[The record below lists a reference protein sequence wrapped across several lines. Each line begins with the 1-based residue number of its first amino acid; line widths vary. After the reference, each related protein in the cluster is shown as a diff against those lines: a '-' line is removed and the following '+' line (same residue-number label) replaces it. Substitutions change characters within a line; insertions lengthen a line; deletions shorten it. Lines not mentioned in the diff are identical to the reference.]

1 VPKSDEQNVMN
12 LTSSAGENLGFKH
25 MTAHEE
31 LGKLFEFEVLG
42 VARRA
47 ASYPDVMLGT
57 PACVTLKLSKGG
69 NRYFHGLVC
78 AIGVEGAVDGM
89 YSYRLV
95 LRPWLWLLTRR
106 TDTRVFQK
114 QNLVEIL
121 KTVFAKFSADFEF
134 HVSGNF
140 PSYEYCVQYR
150 ESDFNFVS
158 RLMEQEGVYY
168 YFKHTAAKHT
178 MVIVNTPSAH
188 TPGMQAKFD
197 YGESAQGLEDN
208 EPITD
213 WRVRKEIQSDQVVL
227 REFDIN
233 KPSSALQI
241 KATGIQRGA
250 TGKTKDP
257 ATLWESTSPYISV
270 PGTDKLEVY
279 DYPGFFSQQGD
290 GDRYSQ
296 LRLEE
301 LQARYS
307 WVEGSGSMRAMTC
320 GTRFS
325 LENHP
330 IKDQNKAYVVA
341 STLIEFNYSGY
352 TSTADDTFYTCHF
365 SAIEATEV
373 YRPHRSTPKPSV
385 AGLHTAI
392 VVGPKGEEIHT
403 DGLGSVK
410 VQFHWDR
417 LGQSDEKSSCFV
429 RVATSRAGNGW
440 GAIAIPRIGQEVV
453 VDFLEGDPDRPLI
466 TGMVYNGEQLPPHNA
481 HPTIST
487 DKSHSSKGG
496 GKDNFNEL
504 RFEDKK
510 DSEYV
515 WFQAERDFHQLVK
528 RDATLRVMGDQERIF
543 EGKITEEIKAGVM
556 VKVAGDEVHEI
567 GGSKSLQVKSD
578 LIIESSNAV
587 SLKSGT
593 DIGIKIGADL
603 GMDAGANVHIK
614 AGANLVIE
622 AGSMLTLK
630 AGGSTVVLGPMGV
643 VIKGSMVLIN
653 SGGPDGSGSGA
664 KTKALVAVKTP
675 EVKEDPLK

>member
-1 VPKSDEQNVMN
+1 MPKSAEQNVMN
-12 LTSSAGENLGFKH
+12 LTSSAGEALFFKR
-25 MTAHEE
+25 MTANEE
-31 LGKLFEFEVLG
+31 LGKLFEFDVLG
-42 VARRA
+42 VAKEPA
-47 ASYPDVMLGT
+47 AHPDALLGT
-57 PACVTLKLSKGG
+57 PACVSLQLSKGG
-69 NRYFHGLVC
+69 LRHFHGLVC
-78 AIGVEGAVDGM
+78 AIGIEGAVDSM

-134 HVSGNF
+134 HVGGSL
-140 PSYEYCVQYR
+140 PTYEYCVQYR

-168 YFKHTAAKHT
+168 YFKHSAGKHT
-178 MVIVNTPSAH
+178 MMIVNTPSAH
-188 TPGMQAKFD
+188 TPGIQEKFD
-197 YGESAQGLEDN
+197 FSASAQGLEDN

-227 REFDIN
+227 REFDVE
-233 KPSSALQI
+233 KPSKAWEV
-241 KATGIQRGA
+241 KATGFQRGA
-250 TGKTKDP
+250 TGRPKNP
-257 ATLWESTSPYISV
+257 LTLWQDSPPFSKI

-279 DYPGFFSQQGD
+279 DYPGYYAVQTD
-290 GDRYSQ
+290 ERHYSQ

-307 WVEGSGSMRAMTC
+307 WGEGSGSMRAMTC
-320 GTRFS
+320 GARFS

-330 IKDQNKAYVVA
+330 IRDQNRAYVVV

-352 TSTADDTFYTCHF
+352 TSHADDTFCTCHF

-392 VVGPKGEEIHT
+392 VVGPKGDEIHT

-417 LGQSDEKSSCFV
+417 LGKNDENSSCFV

-440 GAIAIPRIGQEVV
+440 GAIVIPRIGQEVV

-466 TGMVYNGEQLPPHNA
+466 TGMVYNGEQLPPHSAN
-481 HPTIST
+481 PTIST
-487 DKSHSSKGG
+487 DKSHSSKDG

-510 DSEYV
+510 DAEYV

-528 RDATLRVMGDQERIF
+528 HDATLRVMGDQERIF
-543 EGKITEEIKAGVM
+543 EGKITEEVKAGVM

-567 GGSKSLQVKSD
+567 GGSKSLQVQND

-593 DIGIKIGADL
+593 DIGIKVGADL
-603 GMDAGANVHIK
+603 GIDAGANVHIK

-653 SGGPDGSGSGA
+653 SGGPDGSGSGT
-664 KTKALVAVKTP
+664 KTKALKNVTTP
-675 EVKEDPLK
+675 EIKEDPLK

>member
-1 VPKSDEQNVMN
+1 MPKSEEHNVMN
-12 LTSSAGENLGFKH
+12 LTTIAGEDLAFKH
-25 MTAHEE
+25 MTAREE
-31 LGKLFEFEVLG
+31 LGKLFEFDVLG
-42 VARRA
+42 VAKSA

-57 PACVTLKLSKGG
+57 PAWVTLKLSKGG

-114 QNLVEIL
+114 KNLVEIL
-121 KTVFAKFSADFEF
+121 KLVFAKFSADFEF
-134 HVSGNF
+134 QLNGSF
-140 PSYEYCVQYR
+140 PAYEYCVQYR

-168 YFKHTAAKHT
+168 YFKHTDGKHT

-188 TPGMQAKFD
+188 MPGMQEKFD
-197 YGESAQGLEDN
+197 YGESAQGLEEN

-227 REFDIN
+227 REFDVRT
-233 KPSSALQI
+233 PSKVWEVKTS
-241 KATGIQRGA
+241 GFQRGA
-250 TGKTKDP
+250 TGKIKDP
-257 ATLWESTSPYISV
+257 LTLWKNTTPYTNV
-270 PGTDKLEVY
+270 PITDKLEVY
-279 DYPGFFSQQGD
+279 DYPGFYSVKTD
-290 GDRYSQ
+290 ENRYSQ

-301 LQARYS
+301 LQTRYA
-307 WVEGSGSMRAMTC
+307 WAEGSGSMRAMTC

-330 IKDQNKAYVVA
+330 IRSMNKAYIVV

-352 TSTADDTFYTCHF
+352 TSNSDDTFYTCHF
-365 SAIEATEV
+365 SAIEGTDV
-373 YRPHRSTPKPSV
+373 YRPQRSTPKPSV
-385 AGLHTAI
+385 SGLHTAI
-392 VVGPKGEEIHT
+392 VVGPKDKEIHT
-403 DGLGSVK
+403 DALGSVK

-417 LGQSDEKSSCFV
+417 HGNYDEKSSCFV

-440 GAIAIPRIGQEVV
+440 GSIAIPRIGQEVV

-466 TGMVYNGEQLPPHNA
+466 TGMVYNGEQLPPHGA
-481 HPTIST
+481 SPTIST
-487 DKSHSSKGG
+487 EKSHSSEKG

-528 RDATLRVMGDQERIF
+528 RDATLRVMGDQERIY
-543 EGKITEEIKAGVM
+543 EGKITEEVKAGVM

-567 GGSKSLQVKSD
+567 GGSKSLLVKTD
-578 LIIESSNAV
+578 LIFESSNAV

-593 DIGIKIGADL
+593 DIGIKVGADL
-603 GMDAGANVHIK
+603 GIDATANVHIK

-622 AGSMLTLK
+622 AGSMITLK

-643 VIKGSMVLIN
+643 VIKGNMVLIN
-653 SGGPDGSGSGA
+653 SGGPDGSGSGT
-664 KTKALVAVKTP
+664 KTKTVVEVKTP